1 MQLNEN
7 IESIIG
13 DPKKAINRL
22 AYPTILSML
31 LMFANNLIDSMWVGG
46 LGSEPLAAL
55 GFMSPL
61 YLVIIGFGVGIGA
74 GANSLISRYIGAERF
89 EDSNNAAMH
98 SIIIGIIVSIA
109 IMLIGIFFLK
119 DLLILF
125 GAGSVIDYAMD
136 YGMIIFLSSMV
147 ILFPAIISSL
157 FRAEGDVKRATWPLV
172 LNAVLNMILDPI
184 LIYYF
189 NWGIRGA
196 AIATVLSTLANLL
209 MMLYWYLVKRDTF
222 LNLDIDYY
230 HRDLEIYEEILL
242 VSLPASCEEVIYSI
256 VGISFN
262 YLIMLTA
269 GTMEVAI
276 FTVVWRFVSIAF
288 LPCIA
293 IGVSTITV
301 SGVAYGAKNIQNF
314 RITLNYST
322 LISLII
328 TAIIC
333 AVFFIFAYPIS
344 ESFNLISGNAEMIA
358 RTAEVLRIMV
368 FYNLFIPFG
377 ATAVYVY
384 QGVGSGFKSLAT
396 TLLREII
403 LSVGLAYLFGLTF
416 KMGIFGVY
424 LGAIVGMI
432 LGCFIGF
439 ICIVIFEE
447 KFKKECENLAEKKD
461 S

>member
-1 MQLNEN
+1 MEINKN

-31 LMFANNLIDSMWVGG
+31 LMYANNLIDSMWVSG
-46 LGSEPLAAL
+46 LGSGPLAAL

-74 GANSLISRYIGAERF
+74 GANSLISRLIGAKQYGE
-89 EDSNNAAMH
+89 SNNAAIH
-98 SIIIGIIVSIA
+98 SIVLASIVSIL
-109 IMLIGIFFLK
+109 ILLIGVFFLR

-125 GAGSVIDYAMD
+125 GASEVIDFAMD
-136 YGMIIFLSSMV
+136 YGMIIFLTSYI
-147 ILFPAIISSL
+147 ILFPAVVSSL
-157 FRAEGDVKRATWPLV
+157 FRAEGDIRRSAVPLV
-172 LNAVLNMILDPI
+172 VNAILNMVMDPI
-184 LIYYF
+184 FIYYF
-189 NWGIRGA
+189 NWRIKGA

-209 MMLYWYLVKRDTF
+209 MMLYWYFIKRDTF
-222 LNLDIDYY
+222 IKLSLKYY
-230 HRDLEIYEEILL
+230 HRKMEIYKEILL

-256 VGISFN
+256 VAICFN
-262 YLIMLTA
+262 YLIFITA

-276 FTVVWRFVSIAF
+276 FTVVWRFVSIGF

-301 SGVAYGAKNIQNF
+301 SGIAYGARNYENF
-314 RITLNYST
+314 KTTINYST
-322 LISLII
+322 FISFII
-328 TAIIC
+328 TLIIC
-333 AVFFIFAYPIS
+333 AIFFVFAHPIS
-344 ESFNLISGNAEMIA
+344 EGFNFINGNPQMTE

-377 ATAVYVY
+377 ATAAYVY
-384 QGVGSGFKSLAT
+384 QGVGSGFKSLALT
-396 TLLREII
+396 ILRELI
-403 LSVGLAYLFGLTF
+403 LSVFFAYLFAFPL

-424 LGAIVGMI
+424 LGAIIGMI
-432 LGCFIGF
+432 LGSFIGF
-439 ICIVIFEE
+439 ACIKLYERS
-447 KFKKECENLAEKKD
+447 FKKVCEKIE

>member
-98 SIIIGIIVSIA
+98 SIVIGIIVSIFIA
-109 IMLIGIFFLK
+109 LIGIFFLK
-119 DLLILF
+119 DLLIIF
-125 GAGSVIDYAMD
+125 GAASVIDYAMD
-136 YGMIIFLSSMV
+136 YGMIIFLSSV
-147 ILFPAIISSL
+147 IILFPAIISSL
-157 FRAEGDVKRATWPLV
+157 FRAEGDIKRATWPLV
-172 LNAVLNMILDPI
+172 LNAILNMILDPI

-189 NWGIRGA
+189 NWGIKGA
-196 AIATVLSTLANLL
+196 AIATVVSTFANLL
-209 MMLYWYLVKRDTF
+209 LMLYWYLIKRDTF
-222 LNLDIDYY
+222 LKLSLKYY
-230 HRDLEIYEEILL
+230 QRKWEIYKEILL

-256 VGISFN
+256 VGVCFN
-262 YLIMLTA
+262 YLIMITA
-269 GTMEVAI
+269 GTVEVAI

-328 TAIIC
+328 TVLIC
-333 AVFFIFAYPIS
+333 AFFFFFAYPIS
-344 ESFNLISGNAEMIA
+344 ESFNFISGNPEMIN

-377 ATAVYVY
+377 STAIYIY
-384 QGVGSGFKSLAT
+384 QGVGSGFKSLIL

-403 LSVGLAYLFGLTF
+403 LSVGLAYLFGFTF

-432 LGCFIGF
+432 LGCLIGF
-439 ICIVIFEE
+439 VCIIIYEK
-447 KFKKECENLAEKKD
+447 KFKKECE

>member
-1 MQLNEN
+1 
-7 IESIIG
+7 
-13 DPKKAINRL
+13 
-22 AYPTILSML
+22 
-31 LMFANNLIDSMWVGG
+31 MFANNLIDSMWVGG

-98 SIIIGIIVSIA
+98 SIVIGIIVSIFIA
-109 IMLIGIFFLK
+109 LIGIFFLK
-119 DLLILF
+119 DLLIIF
-125 GAGSVIDYAMD
+125 GAASVIDYAMD
-136 YGMIIFLSSMV
+136 YGMIIFLSSV
-147 ILFPAIISSL
+147 IILFPAIISSL
-157 FRAEGDVKRATWPLV
+157 FRAEGDIKRATWPLV
-172 LNAVLNMILDPI
+172 LNAILNMILDPI

-189 NWGIRGA
+189 NWGIKGA
-196 AIATVLSTLANLL
+196 AIATVVSTFANLL
-209 MMLYWYLVKRDTF
+209 LMLYWYLIKRDTF
-222 LNLDIDYY
+222 LKLSLKYY
-230 HRDLEIYEEILL
+230 QRKWEIYKEILL

-256 VGISFN
+256 VGVCFN
-262 YLIMLTA
+262 YLIMITA
-269 GTMEVAI
+269 GTVEVAI

-314 RITLNYST
+314 RITLNY
-322 LISLII
+322 
-328 TAIIC
+328 
-333 AVFFIFAYPIS
+333 PIS
-344 ESFNLISGNAEMIA
+344 ESFNFISGNPEMIN

-377 ATAVYVY
+377 STAIYIY
-384 QGVGSGFKSLAT
+384 QGVGSGFKSLIL

-403 LSVGLAYLFGLTF
+403 LSVGLAYLFGFTF

-432 LGCFIGF
+432 LGCLIGF
-439 ICIVIFEE
+439 VCIIIYEK
-447 KFKKECENLAEKKD
+447 KFKKECE

>member
-98 SIIIGIIVSIA
+98 SIVIGIIVSIFIA
-109 IMLIGIFFLK
+109 LIGIFFLK
-119 DLLILF
+119 DLLIIF
-125 GAGSVIDYAMD
+125 GAASVIDYAMD
-136 YGMIIFLSSMV
+136 YGMIIFLSSV
-147 ILFPAIISSL
+147 IILFPAIISSL
-157 FRAEGDVKRATWPLV
+157 FRAEGDIKRATWPLV
-172 LNAVLNMILDPI
+172 LNAILNMILDPI

-189 NWGIRGA
+189 NWGIKGA
-196 AIATVLSTLANLL
+196 AIATVVSTLANLL
-209 MMLYWYLVKRDTF
+209 LMLYWYLIKRDTF
-222 LNLDIDYY
+222 LKLSLKYY
-230 HRDLEIYEEILL
+230 QRKWEIYKEILL

-256 VGISFN
+256 VGVCFN
-262 YLIMLTA
+262 YLIMITA
-269 GTMEVAI
+269 GTVEVAI

-328 TAIIC
+328 TVLIC
-333 AVFFIFAYPIS
+333 AFFFFFAYPIS
-344 ESFNLISGNAEMIA
+344 ESFNFISGNPEMIN

-377 ATAVYVY
+377 STAIYIY
-384 QGVGSGFKSLAT
+384 QGVGSGFKSLIL

-403 LSVGLAYLFGLTF
+403 LSVGLAYLFGFTF

-432 LGCFIGF
+432 LGCLIGF
-439 ICIVIFEE
+439 VCIIIYEK
-447 KFKKECENLAEKKD
+447 KFKKECE

>member
-13 DPKKAINRL
+13 DPKKAIKRL

-98 SIIIGIIVSIA
+98 SIVIGIIVSIFIA
-109 IMLIGIFFLK
+109 LIGIFFLK
-119 DLLILF
+119 DLLIIF
-125 GAGSVIDYAMD
+125 GAASVIDYAMD
-136 YGMIIFLSSMV
+136 YGMIIFLSSV
-147 ILFPAIISSL
+147 IILFPAIISSL
-157 FRAEGDVKRATWPLV
+157 FRAEGDIKRATWPLV
-172 LNAVLNMILDPI
+172 LNAILNMILDPI

-189 NWGIRGA
+189 NWGIKGA
-196 AIATVLSTLANLL
+196 AIATVVSTLANLL
-209 MMLYWYLVKRDTF
+209 LMLYWYLIKRDTF
-222 LNLDIDYY
+222 LKLSLKYY
-230 HRDLEIYEEILL
+230 QRKWEIYKEILL

-256 VGISFN
+256 VGVCFN
-262 YLIMLTA
+262 YLIMITA
-269 GTMEVAI
+269 GTVEVAI

-322 LISLII
+322 MISLII
-328 TAIIC
+328 TVIIC
-333 AVFFIFAYPIS
+333 AFFFFFAYPIS
-344 ESFNLISGNAEMIA
+344 ESFNFISGNPEMIN

-377 ATAVYVY
+377 STAIYVY
-384 QGVGSGFKSLAT
+384 QGVGSGFKSLIL

-403 LSVGLAYLFGLTF
+403 LSVGLAYLFGFTF

-432 LGCFIGF
+432 LGCLIGF
-439 ICIVIFEE
+439 VCILIYEK
-447 KFKKECENLAEKKD
+447 KFKKECE

>member
-1 MQLNEN
+1 M
-7 IESIIG
+7 G
-13 DPKKAINRL
+13 KPFKKYQSSFFIL
-22 AYPTILSML
+22 HFFKVEVLLCTILSML

-98 SIIIGIIVSIA
+98 SIVIGIIVSIFIA
-109 IMLIGIFFLK
+109 LIGIFFLK
-119 DLLILF
+119 DLLIIF
-125 GAGSVIDYAMD
+125 GAASVIDYAMD
-136 YGMIIFLSSMV
+136 YGMIIFLSSV
-147 ILFPAIISSL
+147 IILFPAIISSL
-157 FRAEGDVKRATWPLV
+157 FRAEGDIKRATWPLV
-172 LNAVLNMILDPI
+172 LNAILNMILDPI

-189 NWGIRGA
+189 NWGIKGA
-196 AIATVLSTLANLL
+196 AIATVVSTFANLL
-209 MMLYWYLVKRDTF
+209 LMLYWYLIKRDTF
-222 LNLDIDYY
+222 LKLSLKYY
-230 HRDLEIYEEILL
+230 QRKWEIYKEILL

-256 VGISFN
+256 VGVCFN
-262 YLIMLTA
+262 YLIMITA
-269 GTMEVAI
+269 GTVEVAI

-328 TAIIC
+328 TVLIC
-333 AVFFIFAYPIS
+333 AFFFFFAYPIS
-344 ESFNLISGNAEMIA
+344 ESFNFISGNPEMIN

-377 ATAVYVY
+377 STAIYVY
-384 QGVGSGFKSLAT
+384 QGVGSGFKSLIL

-403 LSVGLAYLFGLTF
+403 LSVGLAYLFGFTF

-432 LGCFIGF
+432 LGCLIGF
-439 ICIVIFEE
+439 VCIIIYEK
-447 KFKKECENLAEKKD
+447 KFKKECE

>member
-13 DPKKAINRL
+13 DPKKAINKL
-22 AYPTILSML
+22 AYPTILSMF

-46 LGSEPLAAL
+46 IGSGPLAAL

-61 YLVIIGFGVGIGA
+61 YLVIMGFGVGIGA

-89 EDSNNAAMH
+89 EDSHNAAMH
-98 SIIIGIIVSIA
+98 SIVLSIIVSIVL
-109 IMLIGIFFLK
+109 MLIGIFFLR

-125 GAGSVIDYAMD
+125 GSASVIDYAMD
-136 YGMIIFLSSMV
+136 YGMIIFLSSGV
-147 ILFPAIISSL
+147 ILFPAVISSL
-157 FRAEGDVKRATWPLV
+157 FRAEGDIKRATWPLV
-172 LNAVLNMILDPI
+172 LNAILNLILDPI

-189 NWGIRGA
+189 NWGIKGA
-196 AIATVLSTLANLL
+196 AIATVLSTLANVLL
-209 MMLYWYLVKRDTF
+209 MLYWYLIKRDAF
-222 LNLDIDYY
+222 LKLSFKYY
-230 HRDLEIYEEILL
+230 HRRLEIYKEILL

-256 VGISFN
+256 VGICFN
-262 YLIMLTA
+262 YMIMITA

-301 SGVAYGAKNIQNF
+301 SGVAYGARNIKNF

-333 AVFFIFAYPIS
+333 AIFFVFAYPIS
-344 ESFNLISGNAEMIA
+344 HYFNFISGNPEMIA

-377 ATAVYVY
+377 ATAIYVY
-384 QGVGSGFKSLAT
+384 QGVGSGFKSLALT
-396 TLLREII
+396 ILREIV
-403 LSVGLAYLFGLTF
+403 LSVGLAYLFGISF
-416 KMGIFGVY
+416 NMGVFGVY

-439 ICIVIFEE
+439 ISILIY
-447 KFKKECENLAEKKD
+447 EKKFRKEVESLD
-461 S
+461 IS

>member
-1 MQLNEN
+1 MQTNEN

-13 DPKKAINRL
+13 DPRKAINRL
-22 AYPTILSML
+22 AYPTIISML

-61 YLVIIGFGVGIGA
+61 YLVIMGFGVGIGA

-89 EDSNNAAMH
+89 DDSNNAAMH
-98 SIIIGIIVSIA
+98 SIILGIIVSI
-109 IMLIGIFFLK
+109 ILMLIGLFFLK

-136 YGMIIFLSSMV
+136 YGMIIFQSSMV

-157 FRAEGDVKRATWPLV
+157 FRAEGDIKRATWPLV

-184 LIYYF
+184 FIYYF
-189 NWGIRGA
+189 NLGIKGA
-196 AIATVLSTLANLL
+196 AIATVLSILANLL
-209 MMLYWYLVKRDTF
+209 LMLYWYLIKRDTF
-222 LNLDIDYY
+222 LNLSLDYY
-230 HRDLEIYEEILL
+230 HTKLEIYKEILL
-242 VSLPASCEEVIYSI
+242 VSLPASCEEIIYSI
-256 VGISFN
+256 VGICFN
-262 YLIMLTA
+262 YLIILTA

-276 FTVVWRFVSIAF
+276 FTVVWRFVSIGF

-301 SGVAYGAKNIQNF
+301 SGVAYGAKNYENF
-314 RITLNYST
+314 KTTISYSTFISFLITL
-322 LISLII
+322 
-328 TAIIC
+328 IIC
-333 AVFFIFAYPIS
+333 TVFFVFAYPIS
-344 ESFNLISGNAEMIA
+344 EAFNFISGDLEIIN
-358 RTAEVLRIMV
+358 RTAEVLRMMV

-377 ATAVYVY
+377 ATAAYVY
-384 QGVGSGFKSLAT
+384 QGIGSGFKSLGLT
-396 TLLREII
+396 ILRELV
-403 LSVGLAYLFGLTF
+403 LSVFFAYLLAIPF

-424 LGAIVGMI
+424 LGAIIGMV

-439 ICIVIFEE
+439 ACIKLYER
-447 KFKKECENLAEKKD
+447 KFKKECESLSAI
-461 S
+461 